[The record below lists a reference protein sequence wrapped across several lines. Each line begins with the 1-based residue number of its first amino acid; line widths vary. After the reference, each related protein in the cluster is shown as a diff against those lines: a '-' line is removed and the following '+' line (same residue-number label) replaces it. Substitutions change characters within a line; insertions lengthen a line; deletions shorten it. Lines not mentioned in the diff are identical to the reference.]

1 MDEDDSLQAWAHQQE
16 LECREQDEGEE
27 DEQE

>member
-1 MDEDDSLQAWAHQQE
+1 MDEDDAQGWAHQQE
-16 LECREQDEGEE
+16 LEAQEYEQGED